1 MDLIESKFLEN
12 KSSNTTI
19 LKESLDLQNNI
30 KLLPNDIKLKIYNEH
45 LEIISNFEYMIY
57 LLNNN
62 IQKELKKYIIR
73 LLNDK
78 LFMDYTFKNSI
89 DFKLIFTK
97 KFINLVKK
105 INYNIF
111 IITLFYSKYKFIQFR
126 CNRLF

>member
-1 MDLIESKFLEN
+1 MDLIENNFLEN
-12 KSSNTTI
+12 KSLNTTI

>member
-1 MDLIESKFLEN
+1 ME
-12 KSSNTTI
+12 
-19 LKESLDLQNNI
+19 LKNNI
-30 KLLPNDIKLKIYNEH
+30 KLLPTDIKLKIYNEH

-62 IQKELKKYIIR
+62 IQQELKKYIIR
-73 LLNDK
+73 LLRDK
-78 LFMDYTFKNSI
+78 LFMDYTFKNSLQ
-89 DFKLIFTK
+89 FKLVFTK

-111 IITLFYSKYKFIQFR
+111 IVTLFYSKYKFIQFR